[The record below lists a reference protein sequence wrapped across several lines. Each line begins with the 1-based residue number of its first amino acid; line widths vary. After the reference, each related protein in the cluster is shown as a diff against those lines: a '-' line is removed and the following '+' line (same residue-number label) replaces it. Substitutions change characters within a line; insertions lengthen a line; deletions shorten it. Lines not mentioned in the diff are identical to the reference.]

1 QVTTAEAMKMALAL
15 AGYDEVNAG
24 LTGIDWQKNTLT
36 YATTIGLT
44 DDVNSAM
51 SAGCSRQDAAQIL
64 ANVLEANAVRYSSIV
79 ENFVNDSK
87 TGLSYGGDPITVGN
101 KWMDLTIY
109 VGQMVSSGELNINGV
124 ADAGKD
130 RFVVDVD
137 TVDGVNV
144 SDVRN
149 WYDNFWYVRDNLIS
163 CKDGEDH
170 TDLVGM
176 EVKVLVGDKEDEV
189 YGVY

>member
-1 QVTTAEAMKMALAL
+1 MAKMIYTIRNGGNDDASAHIGNTTSFTDISGHWAEGYIKYLQNTGIVAGKSATKFDPDSQVTTTEAMKMALAL
-15 AGYDEVNAG
+15 AGYDEKNAG

-87 TGLSYGGDPITVGN
+87 TGLS
-101 KWMDLTIY
+101 
-109 VGQMVSSGELNINGV
+109 
-124 ADAGKD
+124 
-130 RFVVDVD
+130 
-137 TVDGVNV
+137 
-144 SDVRN
+144 
-149 WYDNFWYVRDNLIS
+149 
-163 CKDGEDH
+163 
-170 TDLVGM
+170 
-176 EVKVLVGDKEDEV
+176 
-189 YGVY
+189 

>member
-1 QVTTAEAMKMALAL
+1 
-15 AGYDEVNAG
+15 G

-64 ANVLEANAVRYSSIV
+64 ANVLEATAVRYSAIV

-109 VGQMVSSGELNINGV
+109 VGRLTSSGDLTV
-124 ADAGKD
+124 AGSAAGKD
-130 RFVVDVD
+130 RFTVDVE
-137 TVDGVNV
+137 TVDGVDADKV
-144 SDVRN
+144 
-149 WYDNFWYVRDNLIS
+149 NFNNNPWWWRDNLI
-163 CKDGEDH
+163 
-170 TDLVGM
+170 T
-176 EVKVLVGDKEDEV
+176 
-189 YGVY
+189 